1 MARDQCEV
9 AERTVLPLV
18 GMLIV
23 IRLLGFL
30 AVATIGASLLAF
42 LLTRNRRWLNF
53 ALQVLRF
60 SVVAGLVL
68 VLLYVLERAL

>member
-1 MARDQCEV
+1 MAQRP
-9 AERTVLPLV
+9 VLPLV

-30 AVATIGASLLAF
+30 AIATIGASLLAF